1 MLFFVVVAL
10 TVGGTIWKIYQDETR
25 TNCINEKWVLLS
37 DSIRDQT
44 FNQNYRFHVDS
55 SDVSLFGD
63 AALTAT
69 AVTHAHYTVNTL
81 RSFSTASCVAR

>member
-63 AALTAT
+63 TE
-69 AVTHAHYTVNTL
+69 
-81 RSFSTASCVAR
+81 R

>member
-1 MLFFVVVAL
+1 ME
-10 TVGGTIWKIYQDETR
+10 IYQDETR

-37 DSIRDQT
+37 DSIRDPT

-63 AALTAT
+63 AE
-69 AVTHAHYTVNTL
+69 
-81 RSFSTASCVAR
+81 R